1 MEQLRSLRKEHS
13 WKQKDVA
20 DMLGIHVTTYTK
32 YETGGSEPNHEM
44 LLKLADIFSVSIDY
58 LLGRTDQREKLPA
71 ENEELS
77 SAEVEL
83 VNAYRDAPAN
93 VQAAIR
99 TLLERK

>member
-1 MEQLRSLRKEHS
+1 M
-13 WKQKDVA
+13 
-20 DMLGIHVTTYTK
+20 
-32 YETGGSEPNHEM
+32 
-44 LLKLADIFSVSIDY
+44 
-58 LLGRTDQREKLPA
+58 GRTSIREKPLA
-71 ENEELS
+71 ESKELS